1 MHELGIAESIVST
14 INKTM
19 ESNSYTTVS
28 GIGLRIGEMTDIV
41 EDSLRF
47 GMEALTKG
55 TSLEGV
61 DVTIEIVPLQGRCKK
76 CQEEFRIV
84 EFLFVCP
91 GCKSVEIEIIKG
103 KELDISYLEVET
115 E

>member
-1 MHELGIAESIVST
+1 MHELSIAKSIIST
-14 INKTM
+14 VKSEM
-19 ESNSYTTVS
+19 ESNSYATVS

-61 DVTIEIVPLQGRCKK
+61 DVTIEIVPLHGMCKQ
-76 CQEEFRIV
+76 CQKEFRIV
-84 EFLFVCP
+84 EFKFVCP
-91 GCKSVEIEIIKG
+91 GCKSVEVEIIRG